1 MAASPQTLQT
11 ERKEVTQFV
20 VLGINL
26 FDSLY
31 KISNK
36 FIEIMKSTKGIH
48 DYANTYY
55 YQVDKLQVSLEV
67 NLSGIE

>member
-1 MAASPQTLQT
+1 
-11 ERKEVTQFV
+11 
-20 VLGINL
+20 
-26 FDSLY
+26 
-31 KISNK
+31 
-36 FIEIMKSTKGIH
+36 MKSTKGIH